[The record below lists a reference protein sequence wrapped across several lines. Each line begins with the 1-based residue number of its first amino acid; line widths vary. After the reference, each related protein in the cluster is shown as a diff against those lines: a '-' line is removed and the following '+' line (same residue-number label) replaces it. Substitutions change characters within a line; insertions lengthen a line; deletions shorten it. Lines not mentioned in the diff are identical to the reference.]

1 MDDLNIVLDPD
12 AALSL
17 QRQLRRWFVD
27 AIHRGVLQPGR
38 RLPSSRVLARRVRVS
53 RNTVSLAYDALLA
66 EGHLVSRARSGIFVS
81 GDVPSGRI
89 ATGQR
94 VSAPRSPLANRLAT
108 PVDVAGFRIPG
119 NWHQYP
125 FPFLDGRVDADL
137 MPSAEWREAMKLA
150 CSRQEVAAWNQGAG
164 DIDDPM
170 LLDELRGKVLPA
182 RGMDVDA
189 DEILVTP
196 SGRSALQLVGELFV
210 RRGTP
215 LVLEPPVDPEFERR
229 MKERQADITW
239 LDPDLA
245 RALPPGAV
253 VVTSARRS
261 FPAGSPR
268 LRRLLAAVSAADG
281 VLVEHDMPPGARD
294 GSQASPA
301 LRAMD
306 EAGRV
311 VFVASLAPVV
321 SCGEPLGMVVTLPAL
336 IERLRQLRRAQGTVP
351 APVLQR
357 AWAYFIGLGHYWAA
371 LQRTGKVLDA
381 RRMALRDALN
391 HYLHKFVDIETL
403 PGASA
408 YWVRLRAEGDA
419 RDLARRA
426 AAVGVLIEPVRLDGD
441 REALCMGISGI
452 GEARIR
458 AGVVALSRLIRGD
471 LAPAPRQ
478 LGDDGVPPLR
488 GRALKQ
494 AMAGATLLYNTVYG
508 DPCTLEVRPD
518 GQLVGTA
525 GYAAEDCDTGRWW
538 ISGDRWHR
546 QWQRWAYGEAT
557 GFSVVVDGDQL
568 RWYGADGLLADTAV
582 ITRRGAARAARGNGP
597 GQKLAP

>member
-12 AALSL
+12 APLSL
-17 QRQLRRWFVD
+17 QRQLRRWFVE

-53 RNTVSLAYDALLA
+53 RNTVSLAYDVLLA
-66 EGHLVSRARSGIFVS
+66 EGHLVSRPRSGIFVA

-94 VSAPRSPLANRLAT
+94 ITAPQSPLASRLAEL
-108 PVDVAGFRIPG
+108 PEGVGFRIPG
-119 NWHQYP
+119 NWRQYP

-137 MPSAEWREAMKLA
+137 MPVAEWREAMKLA
-150 CSRQEVAAWNQGAG
+150 CSRQEVAAWNQGTG
-164 DIDDPM
+164 DTDDPM
-170 LLDELRGKVLPA
+170 LLDEVRGKVLPT

-189 DEILVTP
+189 DEVLVTT
-196 SGRSALQLVGELFV
+196 SGRSALQLVGELLV

-215 LVLEPPVDPEFERR
+215 LVLEPPVDAEFERR
-229 MKERQADITW
+229 MKERQAEISW
-239 LDPDLA
+239 LDPDL
-245 RALPPGAV
+245 RRPLPQGAV

-261 FPAGSPR
+261 FPAGSSRP
-268 LRRLLAAVSAADG
+268 RRLLAAVSAADG
-281 VLVEHDMPPGARD
+281 LLVEHDMPPGARD
-294 GSQASPA
+294 GSQAAAA

-306 EAGRV
+306 EEGRV
-311 VFVASLAPVV
+311 VYVGSLAPVV
-321 SCGEPLGMVVTLPAL
+321 SCGEPLGIVVTLPAL
-336 IERLRQLRRAQGTVP
+336 IERLRQLRRSQGTVVP
-351 APVLQR
+351 PVLQR

-426 AAVGVLIEPVRLDGD
+426 AAVGVLVEPVRLDAGQ
-441 REALCMGISGI
+441 EALCMGISGI
-452 GEARIR
+452 GEGRIR

-471 LAPAPRQ
+471 LAPAPHH
-478 LGDDGVPPLR
+478 LGDDGALPLR
-488 GRALKQ
+488 GRALRQ

-508 DPCTLEVRPD
+508 DPCTLEIRAD

-525 GYAAEDCDTGRWW
+525 GYAGEDCDTGRWW
-538 ISGDRWHR
+538 ISDDRWHR
-546 QWQRWAYGEAT
+546 QWQRWAYGEAA
-557 GFSVVVDGDQL
+557 GFAVVVEGDQL

-582 ITRRGAARAARGNGP
+582 IIRRGRSPAAR
-597 GQKLAP
+597 